1 MKDFLSPEFLEYLKE
16 YSKCLCQDEFEADD
30 LFQDTV
36 LRIIENKD
44 KYDRTR
50 SIYPWAK
57 VIMKNLFLNK
67 AKKIKEKELD
77 ENEDYEKNKLEEHSD
92 LVDELRS
99 ILYGRN
105 LDIAILIMEGYTIK
119 DITKKLGFS
128 ESTIRGCLKEI
139 GKIMKR
145 G

>member
-16 YSKCLCQDEFEADD
+16 YSKSLCQDEFEADD

-77 ENEDYEKNKLEEHSD
+77 KNEDYEKNKLEEYSD

-128 ESTIRGCLKEI
+128 ESTIRSSLKEI

>member
-16 YSKCLCQDEFEADD
+16 YSKSLCQDEFEADD

-44 KYDRTR
+44 KYDRTK

-67 AKKIKEKELD
+67 VKKIKEKELD
-77 ENEDYEKNKLEEHSD
+77 ENEDYERNKIEEHSD
-92 LVDELRS
+92 LVDELKS
-99 ILYGRN
+99 TLYGRN

-119 DITKKLGFS
+119 DITKKLSLS
-128 ESTIRGCLKEI
+128 ESTIRSCLKEI

>member
-16 YSKCLCQDEFEADD
+16 YSKSLCQDEFEADD

-44 KYDRTR
+44 KYDRTK

-77 ENEDYEKNKLEEHSD
+77 ENEDYEKNKIEEHSD

-119 DITKKLGFS
+119 DLTKKLGFS
-128 ESTIRGCLKEI
+128 ESTIRNCLKEI